1 MQVNSAQD
9 YLTMKKRQIIAS
21 TYNSVPPP
29 QARKYNNVYLS
40 TVANNSTQF
49 QRFIIPT
56 LAQGSQGS
64 VGGATFSSL
73 CCLSNSQVGAP
84 GAFQTVTP
92 HNPVNMRVTQPPAIG
107 VIDSTKITGY

>member
-9 YLTMKKRQIIAS
+9 YLTMRKRQIIAA
-21 TYNSVPPP
+21 TYHSVPPP

-40 TVANNSTQF
+40 AMANNATQY

-56 LAQGSQGS
+56 LAQGSAGS
-64 VGGATFSSL
+64 IGGATFSNM
-73 CCLSNSQVGAP
+73 CCLSNSAVGAP

-92 HNPVNMRVTQPPAIG
+92 HNPTNMRVTQPPARSVVATR
-107 VIDSTKITGY
+107 VIT